1 MLTLLTDALA
11 THRLTK
17 LIIDDKLTEDLRDK
31 VFARFGNPDDSK
43 ISYLITCP
51 WCVSIYVGAGVAV
64 IRSVAPRPWSMV
76 ARALVASTITGL
88 IEEKI

>member
-1 MLTLLTDALA
+1 MLSFLSDALA

-17 LIIDDKLTEDLRDK
+17 LIIDDKITEDLREK

-51 WCVSIYVGAGVAV
+51 WCVSMYVGAGVAML
-64 IRSVAPRPWSMV
+64 RAFAPRAWSP
-76 ARALVASTITGL
+76 ASYALAVSSVTGL
-88 IEEKI
+88 IEEKS